1 MKISSYLRERKT
13 AVTHFQSFTFCQ
25 IDTPCSKILPITLKP
40 SVIKM
45 WNFADHL
52 LGYRKK
58 SRRIF
63 KTLSTLVFIKILP
76 KVEN

>member
-1 MKISSYLRERKT
+1 MKISTFLRERKT
-13 AVTHFQSFTFCQ
+13 AVTHFQCFTFCR
-25 IDTPCSKILPITLKP
+25 IDTACSKILPVTLKP

-52 LGYRKK
+52 LGYKKK

-63 KTLSTLVFIKILP
+63 KTLSTLVFIKILT